1 MNDTAAPDFGV
12 IAGAGQFS
20 LPKSVNH
27 LPVSVLIAVI
37 CLQFCACATSGTAT
51 DNSQPERSPA
61 DPWEP
66 LNRPIYTFNT
76 ALDKVTL
83 KPLAK
88 GYKFVIPSFMRRG
101 VTNFSQ
107 NLRSPL
113 NIINH
118 FLQGKPGDGFG
129 QTGRFLLN
137 STVGLGGLIDVA
149 ATAGL
154 EQKNE
159 DFGET
164 LGVWGVPDGP
174 YVIVPFLGP
183 RTLRDAAMLPLNFLA
198 DPLFHYEDSS
208 VRDKVYLVRL
218 VDIRARLLSAEALTK
233 DAYDPY
239 IRIREAYLQH
249 RRYVIYDGDPPED
262 YDFYDE
268 FMEEE

>member
-1 MNDTAAPDFGV
+1 M
-12 IAGAGQFS
+12 
-20 LPKSVNH
+20 PKSANR
-27 LPVSVLIAVI
+27 LPVFVLMAVI

-51 DNSQPERSPA
+51 DNSQPERSPT

-66 LNRPIYTFNT
+66 LNRPIYNFNS

-88 GYKFVIPSFMRRG
+88 VYKFVIPSFMRRG
-101 VTNFSQ
+101 VTNFSR

-137 STVGLGGLIDVA
+137 STIGIGGLIDVA
-149 ATAGL
+149 AAAGL

-164 LGVWGVPDGP
+164 LAVWGVPNGP
-174 YVIVPFLGP
+174 YVVVPFLGS
-183 RTLRDAAMLPLNFLA
+183 RTLRDATMIPLNILA
-198 DPLFHYEDSS
+198 DPLFHYKDSS
-208 VRDKVYLVRL
+208 VRDKVYLLRL
-218 VDIRARLLSAEALTK
+218 IDLRARLLSAEELLLK

-239 IRIREAYLQH
+239 IRIREAYLQ
-249 RRYVIYDGDPPED
+249 RRKYLIYDGDPPED
-262 YDFYDE
+262 DDFYDDLPDLD
-268 FMEEE
+268 EE

>member
-1 MNDTAAPDFGV
+1 M
-12 IAGAGQFS
+12 
-20 LPKSVNH
+20 PKSANR
-27 LPVSVLIAVI
+27 LPVFVLMAVI

-66 LNRPIYTFNT
+66 LNRPIYSFNS

-137 STVGLGGLIDVA
+137 STIGIGGLIDVA
-149 ATAGL
+149 AAAGL

-164 LGVWGVPDGP
+164 LAVWGVPNGP
-174 YVIVPFLGP
+174 YVVVPFLGP
-183 RTLRDAAMLPLNFLA
+183 RTLRDATMIPLNILA
-198 DPLFHYEDSS
+198 DPLFHYKDSS
-208 VRDKVYLVRL
+208 VRDKVYLLRL
-218 VDIRARLLSAEALTK
+218 IDLRARLLSAEELLMK

-239 IRIREAYLQH
+239 IRIREAYLQ
-249 RRYVIYDGDPPED
+249 RRKYLIADGELPED
-262 YDFYDE
+262 EDPYGDLPEPDE
-268 FMEEE
+268 EY

>member
-1 MNDTAAPDFGV
+1 MPKPVKGIRVFILSALVCVFCVACVSSPTNPDG
-12 IAGAGQFS
+12 S
-20 LPKSVNH
+20 K
-27 LPVSVLIAVI
+27 
-37 CLQFCACATSGTAT
+37 
-51 DNSQPERSPA
+51 PERSPA

-66 LNRPIYTFNT
+66 LNRSIHMFNRG
-76 ALDKVTL
+76 LDKVTL
-83 KPLAK
+83 KPVAK
-88 GYKFVIPSFMRRG
+88 VYKFVIPSFMRRG

-164 LGVWGVPDGP
+164 LAVWGVPDGP

-183 RTLRDAAMLPLNFLA
+183 RTLRDAVMLPLNILA

-218 VDIRARLLSAEALTK
+218 VDIRARLLSAEELLLK

-262 YDFYDE
+262 DDFYDE
-268 FMEEE
+268 LLEEE

>member
-1 MNDTAAPDFGV
+1 M
-12 IAGAGQFS
+12 S
-20 LPKSVNH
+20 YSVDR
-27 LPVSVLIAVI
+27 LPVFVLATLI
-37 CLQFCACATSGTAT
+37 CLQFGACATSGTAT
-51 DNSQPERSPA
+51 DASQSERSPA

-66 LNRPIYTFNT
+66 LNRSISGFNT
-76 ALDKVTL
+76 AADKITL

-118 FLQGKPGDGFG
+118 FLQGKIGDGFG

-137 STVGLGGLIDVA
+137 STVGIGGLIDVA

-159 DFGET
+159 DFGQT
-164 LGVWGVPDGP
+164 LAVWGMPDGP

-183 RTLRDAAMLPLNFLA
+183 RTLRDATMIPLNFLA
-198 DPLFHYEDSS
+198 DPLIYYKDSS

-218 VDIRARLLSAEALTK
+218 IDIRARLLRAEALTK
-233 DAYDPY
+233 GAYDPY
-239 IRIREAYLQH
+239 IRIREAYLQ
-249 RRYVIYDGDPPED
+249 RRKYLIYDGDPPQD
-262 YDFYDE
+262 DDFYEE
-268 FMEEE
+268 FLEEE